1 MASPLVTLLQAP
13 DRDALG
19 ALLADEARFHQPRRR
34 LRRSTPT
41 STHLLA
47 LIASVVGDI
56 RPTRALADGA
66 ATTTFFDAAV
76 DGRALQGVLDERYD
90 ARYDERGRLVEA
102 TLMLRPFATLRIAI
116 AAMAAAL
123 EEEPLPSAR

>member
-13 DRDALG
+13 DRDALD
-19 ALLADEARFHQPRRR
+19 ALLADAARFHSPVADYEGRADVA
-34 LRRSTPT
+34 
-41 STHLLA
+41 HLLW

-56 RPTRALADGA
+56 RPTRELADGA

-76 DGRALQGVLDERYD
+76 DGRALQGVLDE
-90 ARYDERGRLVEA
+90 RYDERGRLVEA

>member
-19 ALLADEARFHQPRRR
+19 ALLADEARFHSPVADYDGRADVA
-34 LRRSTPT
+34 
-41 STHLLA
+41 HLLA

-90 ARYDERGRLVEA
+90 ERGRLVEA
-102 TLMLRPFATLRIAI
+102 TLMPRPFATLRIAI

>member
-19 ALLADEARFHQPRRR
+19 ALLADEARFHSPVADYEGRADVA
-34 LRRSTPT
+34 
-41 STHLLA
+41 HLLA

-76 DGRALQGVLDERYD
+76 DGRALQGVLDEH
-90 ARYDERGRLVEA
+90 YDERGRLVEA

-123 EEEPLPSAR
+123 EKEPLPSAR

>member
-1 MASPLVTLLQAP
+1 M
-13 DRDALG
+13 
-19 ALLADEARFHQPRRR
+19 
-34 LRRSTPT
+34 
-41 STHLLA
+41 
-47 LIASVVGDI
+47 VGDI

-76 DGRALQGVLDERYD
+76 DGRALQGVLDE
-90 ARYDERGRLVEA
+90 RYDERGRLVEA

-123 EEEPLPSAR
+123 EEEPLPSVR